1 MTYPVGPVIGK
12 LTPEGKLTGSLSSGG
27 TLSGGLSIGGA
38 VAPYYDGPYEFTP
51 TQEPQV
57 VEIANQQA
65 AQDIII
71 NPIPSNYGLITW
83 DGTVL
88 TVS

>member
-12 LTPEGKLTGSLSSGG
+12 LTPESKLTGSLSSGG

-51 TQEPQV
+51 TQETQV

-71 NPIPSNYGLITW
+71 NPIPNNYGLITW
-83 DGTVL
+83 NGSVL